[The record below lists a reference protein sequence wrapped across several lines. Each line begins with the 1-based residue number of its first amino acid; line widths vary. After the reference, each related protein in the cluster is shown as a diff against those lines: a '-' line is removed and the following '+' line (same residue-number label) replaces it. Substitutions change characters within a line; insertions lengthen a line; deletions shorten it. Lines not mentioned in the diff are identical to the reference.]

1 MVAAGAKSRFGS
13 AWKSFGGAKQPEAG
27 TIVLDE
33 IKNEATRE
41 RVKQQRVKISHAR
54 YRLSR
59 ALDDQILEAALDAAE
74 EVQAFDEKLSNDL
87 LVRLLELSCD
97 LPGTDRFSRAMLVC
111 IAGDATFNEH
121 QFAGIVGRLMSRD
134 APHAQV
140 RCALNLGLPPD
151 AESLPLVPQEV
162 EKEKDA
168 QSCFVGAEH
177 IDFGELSD
185 EDDLQEEGA
194 PPRKLELSGM
204 TVNDK
209 LNGLFART
217 PAQPE
222 ILNNKRPVYT
232 RKEGRDVVW
241 LYYFESNGEDPDW
254 PSGWYMG
261 NEVGGG
267 GRTFARIETTGELPP
282 SAAMWEVQQKEIW
295 KQDFGSFTVPSSAQA
310 SNAIIVDDEAA
321 KLHLE
326 RIDLQKLVG
335 RLKGRDPE
343 TSKYFGHFFC
353 LLHLEHLAE
362 VFSFRYRF
370 RNRTSDELCSFG
382 LCFVGLDLEKTW
394 STSEESKRMPIP
406 GWKSAG
412 SQKVGLKL
420 PRSIDPD
427 RCRFKK
433 GESVLISTGH
443 PLKSAI
449 GEGSVTDFDIEG
461 RSMVV
466 NMNGH
471 MPTGCRKKLRI
482 RTDLYANRTSFER
495 QVTAL
500 MQFVTMERT
509 RICDMLI
516 AAGVGK
522 VDLAVLG
529 GDGFHGDKDKLG
541 GSTQEPDKKKR
552 KTDDT
557 ELEEKPVAEDAILDS
572 VKDEGVS
579 KDAALDEEDDW
590 RENDDEPLVAKSPE
604 KEVEE
609 PMGFTS
615 MDMFSFNEP
624 DEDEQGERQSP
635 CSLGSPV
642 DCKAETL
649 DAVCGDVP
657 ASPFSPRG
665 SECPDKSDSE
675 VSEDGPKVT
684 DVDLRAAMQ
693 EWDDF
698 EADPSVKLDPKEV
711 ALKPT
716 DAATAPESKPELDDG
731 LDADARKALEVK
743 GKTLALADE
752 IVEGVLPVRL
762 AEAENEIDALGSVS
776 SAQRSAIL
784 NSMSKRLTI
793 VQGPPG
799 TGKTHTSIRILT
811 LWAKTMKYKPLLATS
826 ECNIAVD
833 NIAEGLV
840 KNGVKVVR
848 IGRPE
853 KVREHLEK
861 ACLDNMVRIEREN
874 RRKRQLEDGENE
886 ELEEL
891 GEEPEDEQ
899 GKDYENWLRRRAL
912 RHRQQSWERKEDA
925 WMRAQFLA
933 DAEVICSTT
942 ITAGSQALSSF
953 KFHGILID
961 EVAQAT
967 EASSIVP
974 IVCRGAKQLVL
985 CGDHCQLP
993 PSVVSR
999 EAELRGFSLSLY
1011 SRLVEA
1017 GVPFRF
1023 LDTQYRAHP
1032 MLMEFSA
1039 SCIYQG
1045 KLKNGIDGS
1054 LRPQPKGVP
1063 WPNPECPAAFFEVDV
1078 EEHLDGESKANIAEA
1093 RVLLEL
1099 VKKVLDYGEL
1109 KMEDIGI
1116 VTPYKGQVRTLRK
1129 VIFAGIPEAEK
1140 SRELEIASVDNF
1152 QGREK
1157 ELIVFSAVRCNDFGG
1172 VGFLAD
1178 WRRLNVM
1185 ITRARRGL
1193 VIIGNAATLACD
1205 PHWKLW
1211 LQFTE
1216 NQGGS
1221 PKGTLERALEAAAQ
1235 KGKGK
1240 GKGKRKKKL
1249 AEEGSFALGREAVRQ
1264 PLKKKKGDKGEESA
1278 TKKPKRDKEN
1288 KLEKKSKKQGWA
1300 QAAWGAQAA
1309 WDWDDSWDAAAWGG
1323 HVAKKK
1329 KF

>member
-41 RVKQQRVKISHAR
+41 RVKQQRVKISQAR

-97 LPGTDRFSRAMLVC
+97 LPGTERFSRAMLVC

-121 QFAGIVGRLMSRD
+121 QFAGIIGRLMSRD

-140 RCALNLGLPPD
+140 RCALNLGLPPN
-151 AESLPLVPQEV
+151 AEPLPLVPQEV

-204 TVNDK
+204 TVVEK
-209 LNGLFART
+209 LNGLFVRT

-222 ILNNKRPVYT
+222 ILNNKRPVYM
-232 RKEGRDVVW
+232 RKEFKDVVW

-261 NEVGGG
+261 SEVGGG
-267 GRTFARIETTGELPP
+267 GRTYARVETTGELPP
-282 SAAMWEVQQKEIW
+282 SAAMWEVRQNETW
-295 KQDFGSFTVPSSAQA
+295 KQDFGSFTVPSSVLA

-321 KLHLE
+321 KSHLE
-326 RIDLQKLVG
+326 RVDLQKLVG
-335 RLKGRDPE
+335 RLRGRDPE
-343 TSKYFGHFFC
+343 TSQYFGHFFS

-382 LCFVGLDLEKTW
+382 LCFVGLDMEKTW

-406 GWKSAG
+406 GWKNVG
-412 SQKVGLKL
+412 SQKVAFKL
-420 PRSIDPD
+420 PRSIDRD

-449 GEGSVTDFDIEG
+449 GEGSVTEFDIEG
-461 RSMVV
+461 RSMVIS
-466 NMNGH
+466 MNGH
-471 MPTGCRKKLRI
+471 MPTTSRKKLRI

-541 GSTQEPDKKKR
+541 GSTQEPAKKKR
-552 KTDDT
+552 KTEDK
-557 ELEEKPVAEDAILDS
+557 ELEEEPVAEDAILDS
-572 VKDEGVS
+572 AKDEGVS
-579 KDAALDEEDDW
+579 KDALLDEEDDW
-590 RENDDEPLVAKSPE
+590 RENDDEPLVAKASE

-635 CSLGSPV
+635 CSLRSPV

-657 ASPFSPRG
+657 ASPFSPPR

-675 VSEDGPKVT
+675 VSEDGPKVS
-684 DVDLRAAMQ
+684 DIDLKAAMQ

-698 EADPSVKLDPKEV
+698 EADPSVKADPKEV
-711 ALKPT
+711 ALKPA
-716 DAATAPESKPELDDG
+716 DAATAPESKPEPDDG
-731 LDADARKALEVK
+731 LDDDERKALEVRT
-743 GKTLALADE
+743 KTLALADE
-752 IVEGVLPVRL
+752 VVEGLLPARL

-776 SAQRSAIL
+776 SAQRNAIL

-853 KVREHLEK
+853 KVREHLER

-912 RHRQQSWERKEDA
+912 RHRQQSWERKEDS

-999 EAELRGFSLSLY
+999 EAELRGLSLSLY

-1045 KLKNGIDGS
+1045 KLKNGIDGG

-1063 WPNPECPAAFFEVDV
+1063 WPNPECPAAFFEVGA
-1078 EEHLDGESKANIAEA
+1078 EEHLDGESKANMAEA
-1093 RVLLEL
+1093 RVLLDL

-1157 ELIVFSAVRCNDFGG
+1157 ELIVFSAVRCNDYGG

-1216 NQGGS
+1216 KQGGA
-1221 PKGTLERALEAAAQ
+1221 PKGTLEKALEAAST

-1249 AEEGSFALGREAVRQ
+1249 AQEGSFALGREAVRQ

-1278 TKKPKRDKEN
+1278 TKKPKRDKAT
-1288 KLEKKSKKQGWA
+1288 KMWKKAQKQ
-1300 QAAWGAQAA
+1300 AWAQAA